1 MNLRAMGSC
10 AEVDDMT
17 YILDGQMINDTSD
30 RCSKCKSE
38 EGKDMR
44 RMEHKDFSWIVLRTF
59 NRHERLLS
67 EFLKE
72 KGLTCFVPMRYKER
86 LAGGNG
92 KPKQLIP
99 VIHDY
104 VFLENTLTK
113 EHLEGLLSKC
123 PTPLYVLKSKETD
136 CPFEIPSR
144 EMAEFRL
151 LCDPDFEGLIEFSL
165 NDDIKVGKEV
175 EIVHGPFSGV
185 RGRLYRKQ
193 KQYWFV
199 KTLAGLS
206 VELRITRWYC
216 KPIDEKEN

>member
-1 MNLRAMGSC
+1 
-10 AEVDDMT
+10 
-17 YILDGQMINDTSD
+17 
-30 RCSKCKSE
+30 
-38 EGKDMR
+38 
-44 RMEHKDFSWIVLRTF
+44 
-59 NRHERLLS
+59 
-67 EFLKE
+67 
-72 KGLTCFVPMRYKER
+72 
-86 LAGGNG
+86 
-92 KPKQLIP
+92 
-99 VIHDY
+99 
-104 VFLENTLTK
+104 
-113 EHLEGLLSKC
+113 
-123 PTPLYVLKSKETD
+123 
-136 CPFEIPSR
+136 
-144 EMAEFRL
+144 MAEFRL